1 MIRKNLFS
9 KSAKFRPQTNRHPWR
24 TPTVN
29 YQSYIGDAYMKNSW
43 SRNKMSSHTIRMGI
57 YYHYLASHAPQYW
70 RRRHG
75 LRAQRWL
82 DVHLHR
88 IYKRSR

>member
-1 MIRKNLFS
+1 
-9 KSAKFRPQTNRHPWR
+9 
-24 TPTVN
+24 
-29 YQSYIGDAYMKNSW
+29 
-43 SRNKMSSHTIRMGI
+43 MSSHTIRMGI